1 MLISRCAT
9 LTLFPSLLPF
19 PHVRCGDLSP
29 PCCDVQRYPTLVYL
43 GSLCLLTW
51 LCLMPTFSYAQSV
64 GTLRSTWSVLL
75 FLCLALLPAS
85 ELALCFLNH
94 TITLLVKPKPLP
106 AMNTEHGIPSTAR
119 TMVVIPMLLTN
130 SEQVGEIIDHL
141 EIHFLAND
149 DDQLSFAILADFTD
163 ADTETTANDRP
174 LLTFALDRI
183 AQLNRRYPY
192 PGKEGDRFFIFH
204 RRRQWNPS
212 QDRWMGWERKRGKIH
227 ELNQLLRGATHTSYV
242 DVSAPS
248 GLLQSIRYV
257 ITLDADTS
265 LPRDSARRLIGVIIH
280 PLNSPHFNPQAGVV
294 TEGYGIL
301 QPRVSVDLSSSFQS
315 RFSQLYSNYIGI
327 DAYHTSVSDVYQD
340 LFGEG
345 SFVGKGLYDVDA
357 FLNATKDRVPE
368 NTILSHDLFEGLF
381 VRSALVTEVEL
392 YDDHPSD
399 WATFARR
406 QHRWIRGDWQLLPWL
421 FPRVP
426 NEHNKVS
433 YAHTDAQH
441 SHNHSHTKVQHWP
454 LTPPRSSPPSPL
466 SSALLSTSPTG

>member
-1 MLISRCAT
+1 MIYLGALLL
-9 LTLFPSLLPF
+9 LTA
-19 PHVRCGDLSP
+19 VCMA
-29 PCCDVQRYPTLVYL
+29 PTLEYARSL
-43 GSLCLLTW
+43 GS
-51 LCLMPTFSYAQSV
+51 
-64 GTLRSTWSVLL
+64 LRSTWSWL
-75 FLCLALLPAS
+75 FFAGLSLIPAS

-106 AMNTEHGIPSTAR
+106 SMNTEKGVPASAR
-119 TMVVIPMLLTN
+119 TMVVIPMLFTKYTTHRQALARRSPHTVPPCLTLALPLLTPLT
-130 SEQVGEIIDHL
+130 SSVLLLSAYSTRQLGEILDNL
-141 EIHFLAND
+141 EIHFLANQD
-149 DDQLSFAILADFTD
+149 EQLSFALLADYTD
-163 ADTETTANDRP
+163 ADTETTPNDRP
-174 LLTFALDRI
+174 LLTFALDRV
-183 AQLNRRYPY
+183 AALNRRY
-192 PGKEGDRFFIFH
+192 GGERFFVFH
-204 RRRQWNPS
+204 RHRQWNAS
-212 QDRWMGWERKRGKIH
+212 ENRWMGWERKRGKIH
-227 ELNQLLRGATHTSYV
+227 EFNQMLRGVTNTSYV
-242 DVSAPS
+242 DVSAP
-248 GLLQSIRYV
+248 LAFLQSIKYV

-265 LPRDSARRLIGVIIH
+265 LPRDAARRLIGVIIH
-280 PLNSPHFNPQAGVV
+280 PLNTPHFDPQAGVV

-301 QPRVSVDLSSSFQS
+301 QPRVSVDLASSFKS

-421 FPRVP
+421 LPRVP
-426 NEHNKVS
+426 NEQRKVTQTC
-433 YAHTDAQH
+433 Y
-441 SHNHSHTKVQHWP
+441 SHRPN
-454 LTPPRSSPPSPL
+454 PL
-466 SSALLSTSPTG
+466 SLSQ

>member
-1 MLISRCAT
+1 MRC
-9 LTLFPSLLPF
+9 
-19 PHVRCGDLSP
+19 VWVCV
-29 PCCDVQRYPTLVYL
+29 CVCDVCGQRYPTLIYL

-51 LCLMPTFSYAQSV
+51 LCMMPTFRYADSV
-64 GTLRSTWSVLL
+64 GALGSVLSML
-75 FLCLALLPAS
+75 FLFCLSVLPAS

-106 AMNTEHGIPSTAR
+106 AMNTEHGISSSAR
-119 TMVVIPMLLTN
+119 TMVVIPMLFTN
-130 SEQVGEIIDHL
+130 RAQLGGILDNL
-141 EIHFLAND
+141 EIHFLANQ
-149 DDQLSFAILADFTD
+149 DDQLSFALLADYTD
-163 ADTETTANDRP
+163 ADSETTPQDRP
-174 LLTFALDRI
+174 MLSFALER
-183 AQLNRRYPY
+183 AAELNRRYP
-192 PGKEGDRFFIFH
+192 GREGERFFVFH
-204 RRRQWNPS
+204 RHRQWNAA
-212 QDRWMGWERKRGKIH
+212 QGKWMGWERKRGKIH
-227 ELNQLLRGATHTSYV
+227 EFNQLLRGATHTSYV
-242 DVSAPS
+242 DVAAPAA
-248 GLLQSIRYV
+248 LLQSIRYV

-265 LPRDSARRLIGVIIH
+265 LPRDSARRLIGVITH
-280 PLNSPHFNPQAGVV
+280 PLNSPHFDPQAGVV

-340 LFGEG
+340 LFAEG

-426 NEHNKVS
+426 NEHNKV
-433 YAHTDAQH
+433 AQH
-441 SHNHSHTKVQHWP
+441 TTRCTCAPAH
-454 LTPPRSSPPSPL
+454 LM
-466 SSALLSTSPTG
+466 AL